1 MAQTQGGTFN
11 PTEDIVFSGACTF
24 TSATSQSG
32 TLLTTTGTQ
41 TVTNKT
47 LTAPVITSATIT
59 APTITTPTMTGAIVS
74 QKITAYAADGAIAV
88 ESGVAI
94 ITKAGVGVMTLAL
107 PTATTHDGLTLVI
120 TSSTANAHTITCTN
134 GFNAGETGAPFN
146 KVTLAAFPGS
156 SATLVA
162 YQALWYVVSDQV
174 ATVGD

>member
-1 MAQTQGGTFN
+1 MANTQGGVFN
-11 PTEDIVFSGACTF
+11 PTDDITFSGAVTF
-24 TSATSQSG
+24 TNATSQSG
-32 TLLTTTGTQ
+32 TLVTTTGVQ
-41 TVTNKT
+41 TLTNKN
-47 LTAPVITSATIT
+47 LT
-59 APTITTPTMTGAIVS
+59 APTITGAIAGTPSIAGLTTTGAILS
-74 QKITAYAADGAIAV
+74 QKIMAYSADGAIAV

-94 ITKAGVGVMTLAL
+94 ITKAGVGAMTLAL
-107 PTATTHDGLTLVI
+107 PTATTHDGLTLII
-120 TSSTANAHTITCTN
+120 TTSTANAHVITCTN